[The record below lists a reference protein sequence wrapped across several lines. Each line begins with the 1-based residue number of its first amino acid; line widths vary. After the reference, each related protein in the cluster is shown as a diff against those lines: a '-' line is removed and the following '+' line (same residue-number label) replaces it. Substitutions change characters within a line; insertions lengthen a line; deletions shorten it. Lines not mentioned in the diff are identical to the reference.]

1 MSKNKKYHQLYD
13 RLLQEVELLH
23 ERIKVGIRQG
33 LKMLVIV
40 PLLFMLVMFLTQ
52 GSKGIFLVLWIVS
65 TFVIAAFLIAL
76 EYVDHGIQKR
86 LEEITGMENALPEDS
101 IMPDIPD
108 IDIEELRL
116 IAQERRSQLPLHKL
130 KEKLASEEAKDEPE
144 VETPKEAEPAAEAPI
159 AAEKTA
165 EEKAAET
172 EEAVPTG
179 EAPVIAAAAAEE
191 TPADDEGDDS
201 IVVSP
206 IIVEETAEPEPTV
219 DAPFIFEESAKM
231 KPENEGAET
240 PFTFDETAK
249 VEPGTGSGESEKED
263 AEDVVKV

>member
-86 LEEITGMENALPEDS
+86 LEEITGMENTLPEDS
-101 IMPDIPD
+101 IMPDIELPE

-116 IAQERRSQLPLHKL
+116 IAQDRRNQLPLHKL
-130 KEKLASEEAKDEPE
+130 KEKLA
-144 VETPKEAEPAAEAPI
+144 AED
-159 AAEKTA
+159 
-165 EEKAAET
+165 
-172 EEAVPTG
+172 TG
-179 EAPVIAAAAAEE
+179 EAPEESAEAEAVQEAAE
-191 TPADDEGDDS
+191 P
-201 IVVSP
+201 
-206 IIVEETAEPEPTV
+206 IVE
-219 DAPFIFEESAKM
+219 APFIFEELPDEKAEA
-231 KPENEGAET
+231 PEELEPELAEAMAEGAAEAVQAA
-240 PFTFDETAK
+240 DEVTA
-249 VEPGTGSGESEKED
+249 SGEKAGETED

>member
-13 RLLQEVELLH
+13 RLLQEVEMLH

-86 LEEITGMENALPEDS
+86 LEEITGMENAQPEDS
-101 IMPDIPD
+101 IMPDIELPE

-116 IAQERRSQLPLHKL
+116 IAQERRNQLPLHKL
-130 KEKLASEEAKDEPE
+130 KEKLA
-144 VETPKEAEPAAEAPI
+144 AED
-159 AAEKTA
+159 
-165 EEKAAET
+165 
-172 EEAVPTG
+172 TG
-179 EAPVIAAAAAEE
+179 EAPEESAEAEAVQEAAE
-191 TPADDEGDDS
+191 P
-201 IVVSP
+201 
-206 IIVEETAEPEPTV
+206 IVE
-219 DAPFIFEESAKM
+219 APFIFEELPDEKAEA
-231 KPENEGAET
+231 PEELEPELAEAIAEGAAEAVQAADEVSAGDEKAGET
-240 PFTFDETAK
+240 
-249 VEPGTGSGESEKED
+249 ED

>member
-13 RLLQEVELLH
+13 RLLQEVEMLH

-86 LEEITGMENALPEDS
+86 LEEITGMENAQPEDS
-101 IMPDIPD
+101 IMPEIELPE

-116 IAQERRSQLPLHKL
+116 IAQERRNQLPLHKL
-130 KEKLASEEAKDEPE
+130 KEKHAAEDAGEASEEAA
-144 VETPKEAEPAAEAPI
+144 EAEAAQEAAEP
-159 AAEKTA
+159 
-165 EEKAAET
+165 
-172 EEAVPTG
+172 
-179 EAPVIAAAAAEE
+179 
-191 TPADDEGDDS
+191 
-201 IVVSP
+201 
-206 IIVEETAEPEPTV
+206 IVEV
-219 DAPFIFEESAKM
+219 PFIFEELPDEKAEAAEALETELAEAM
-231 KPENEGAET
+231 AEGAAEAVQAADEVSAGDEKAGET
-240 PFTFDETAK
+240 
-249 VEPGTGSGESEKED
+249 ED

>member
-86 LEEITGMENALPEDS
+86 LEEITGMENTLPEDS
-101 IMPDIPD
+101 IMPDIELPE

-116 IAQERRSQLPLHKL
+116 IAQERRNQLPLHKL
-130 KEKLASEEAKDEPE
+130 KEKLA
-144 VETPKEAEPAAEAPI
+144 AED
-159 AAEKTA
+159 
-165 EEKAAET
+165 
-172 EEAVPTG
+172 TG
-179 EAPVIAAAAAEE
+179 EAPEESAEAEAVQEAAE
-191 TPADDEGDDS
+191 P
-201 IVVSP
+201 
-206 IIVEETAEPEPTV
+206 IVE
-219 DAPFIFEESAKM
+219 APFIFEELPDEKAEA
-231 KPENEGAET
+231 PEELEPELAEAMAEGAAEAVQAADEVSAGDEKAGET
-240 PFTFDETAK
+240 
-249 VEPGTGSGESEKED
+249 ED

>member
-13 RLLQEVELLH
+13 RLLQEVEMLH

-101 IMPDIPD
+101 IMPEIPD

-116 IAQERRSQLPLHKL
+116 IAQERRNQLPLHKL
-130 KEKLASEEAKDEPE
+130 KEKLAAEEAHEEAKDSPE
-144 VETPKEAEPAAEAPI
+144 AETPKEAEPAVEAPI

-179 EAPVIAAAAAEE
+179 EAPVIAAEAEE
-191 TPADDEGDDS
+191 ASAEDEGDDS

-206 IIVEETAEPEPTV
+206 IIVEEAAETEPTD

-231 KPENEGAET
+231 KPEDEDAET
-240 PFTFDETAK
+240 PFTFDE
-249 VEPGTGSGESEKED
+249 PGTGSGKSEKED

>member
-13 RLLQEVELLH
+13 RLLHEVELLH

-86 LEEITGMENALPEDS
+86 LEEITGMENTLPEDS
-101 IMPDIPD
+101 IMPDIELPE

-116 IAQERRSQLPLHKL
+116 IAQERRNQLPLHKL
-130 KEKLASEEAKDEPE
+130 KEKLA
-144 VETPKEAEPAAEAPI
+144 AED
-159 AAEKTA
+159 
-165 EEKAAET
+165 
-172 EEAVPTG
+172 TG
-179 EAPVIAAAAAEE
+179 EAPEESAEAEAVQEAAE
-191 TPADDEGDDS
+191 P
-201 IVVSP
+201 
-206 IIVEETAEPEPTV
+206 IVE
-219 DAPFIFEESAKM
+219 APFIFEELPDEKAEA
-231 KPENEGAET
+231 PEELETELAEAMAEGAAEAVQAADEVSAGDEKAGET
-240 PFTFDETAK
+240 
-249 VEPGTGSGESEKED
+249 ED

>member
-13 RLLQEVELLH
+13 RLLKEVELLH

-40 PLLFMLVMFLTQ
+40 PLLFMLIMFLTQ

-101 IMPDIPD
+101 IMPEIPD

-130 KEKLASEEAKDEPE
+130 KEKLASDDAHTEAEEASEADLPKEDEPA
-144 VETPKEAEPAAEAPI
+144 VEAPI
-159 AAEKTA
+159 VEETAAEKKT
-165 EEKAAET
+165 
-172 EEAVPTG
+172 
-179 EAPVIAAAAAEE
+179 AAAEE
-191 TPADDEGDDS
+191 AESTGDAPGIAADDEGDDS

-206 IIVEETAEPEPTV
+206 IIVEEAAETEPTA
-219 DAPFIFEESAKM
+219 DAPFIFKESAKM
-231 KPENEGAET
+231 KPEDEGSET
-240 PFTFDETAK
+240 PFTFDAAAK
-249 VEPGTGSGESEKED
+249 AESDTGSKSEKED

>member
-86 LEEITGMENALPEDS
+86 LEEITGMENTLPEDS
-101 IMPDIPD
+101 IMPDIELPE

-116 IAQERRSQLPLHKL
+116 IAQERRSQLPLHRLKDKL
-130 KEKLASEEAKDEPE
+130 ANEDAHENTGEASEEAREEEAAQKA
-144 VETPKEAEPAAEAPI
+144 AEPIVEAPFILEELPEKKAAEAEALEAELAEAI
-159 AAEKTA
+159 AEDAAEA
-165 EEKAAET
+165 VQAADEVSAGDEKAGET
-172 EEAVPTG
+172 
-179 EAPVIAAAAAEE
+179 
-191 TPADDEGDDS
+191 
-201 IVVSP
+201 
-206 IIVEETAEPEPTV
+206 
-219 DAPFIFEESAKM
+219 
-231 KPENEGAET
+231 
-240 PFTFDETAK
+240 
-249 VEPGTGSGESEKED
+249 ED

>member
-86 LEEITGMENALPEDS
+86 LEEITGMEKAQPEDS
-101 IMPDIPD
+101 IMPDIELPE

-116 IAQERRSQLPLHKL
+116 IAQDRRNQLPLHKL
-130 KEKLASEEAKDEPE
+130 KEKLA
-144 VETPKEAEPAAEAPI
+144 AED
-159 AAEKTA
+159 
-165 EEKAAET
+165 
-172 EEAVPTG
+172 TG
-179 EAPVIAAAAAEE
+179 EAPEESAEAEAVQEAAE
-191 TPADDEGDDS
+191 P
-201 IVVSP
+201 
-206 IIVEETAEPEPTV
+206 IVEV
-219 DAPFIFEESAKM
+219 PFIFEELPDEKAEAAEALE
-231 KPENEGAET
+231 PELAEAMAEGAAEAVQAA
-240 PFTFDETAK
+240 DEVTA
-249 VEPGTGSGESEKED
+249 SGEKAGETED